1 MSFTVLG
8 TDLVTAALARIGIEV
23 DVALTQSL
31 EEGAQV
37 LRDAW
42 VDNITGEG
50 LVLTGNYRDSVHV
63 VKDGEE
69 VAVTT
74 DVPYAAILEYG
85 DSRQAAHPVAERAFD
100 EHHEQ
105 ATKIVGQRVEEVVR

>member
-1 MSFTVLG
+1 MIEVLG
-8 TDLVTAALARIGIEV
+8 ADVVTANLARIGVEV
-23 DVALTQSL
+23 EAALVSSL
-31 EEGAQV
+31 DDGAEV

-50 LVLTGNYRDSVHV
+50 LVETGRYRDSVHV
-63 VKDGEE
+63 VRDGAT
-69 VAVTT
+69 VGVTT

-100 EHHEQ
+100 EHHDK
-105 ATKIVGQRVEEVVR
+105 ATAIVGDRVRDVVR